1 MAFLNRT
8 VSRFKKMERSYLPDP
23 YDNRGQVLSSFQSKL
38 TSSRQLAEPLE
49 IDSLVLRFG
58 GLTVLQKVSIQVS
71 PGSIHAIIGPNG
83 AGKTSLLNCICG
95 VYQNQEGT
103 VRIGNRLLNGMRPD
117 QIARQGVARTFQ
129 QTDLFAGMSVMDNI
143 MLGRHIFLK
152 SGIIKGGLWL
162 PSAVKE
168 ELTNRK
174 LAEEI
179 IEFLHLEA
187 VRELPLGALPYGI
200 QKRVDLARALAMMP
214 KILLLDEP
222 CAGMNQEET
231 EDMARFVLDIR
242 EELGLTVVIIEHNMH
257 VIMDLSDRISVLNF
271 GSLIADGSPDEVQQ
285 NPEVIEA
292 YLGTNED
299 TP

>member
-8 VSRFKKMERSYLPDP
+8 VSRFKKMERSFLPDP
-23 YDNRGQVLSSFQSKL
+23 YENRGQVLSSVRGLQN
-38 TSSRQLAEPLE
+38 SSRQIAEPLE
-49 IDSLVLRFG
+49 IDALSLSFG
-58 GLTVLQKVSIQVS
+58 GLTVLQEVSIQVS
-71 PGSIHAIIGPNG
+71 PGTIHAIIGPNG

-95 VYQNQEGT
+95 VYNNQKGA
-103 VRIGNRLLNGMRPD
+103 VRFGKTRLNGMRPD
-117 QIARQGVARTFQ
+117 QIARLGVARTFQ
-129 QTDLFAGMSVMDNI
+129 QTDLFSGMSVMGNI
-143 MLGRHIFLK
+143 MLGRHIFMK

-162 PSAVKE
+162 PSAVRE
-168 ELTNRK
+168 ELVNRK
-174 LAEEI
+174 MAEEI

-187 VRELPLGALPYGI
+187 VRDLPVGSLPYGI

-231 EDMARFVLDIR
+231 EDMARFALDIR
-242 EELGLTVVIIEHNMH
+242 EELGLTIVIIEHNMH

-292 YLGTNED
+292 YLGSKEVS
-299 TP
+299 P